1 MHGRMDTSNVLLT
14 LFVISCILV
23 VVVGALW
30 FFHVDLREIYRQG
43 LSKVWADRQAG
54 NYMTIEELFI
64 NPDNYADKVIRIKAV
79 MGEETTTYAP
89 DSNLLWYVSDDK
101 GFKVFLELPEGN
113 GLSKDSLYGIEGT
126 FKSFMYN
133 LASGTQQK
141 IYYIKAN
148 KMVKLNN
155 FLTSSLFI
163 LNVKI
168 LDKNRIF

>member
-30 FFHVDLREIYRQG
+30 FFHVNLIEIYRQG

-64 NPDNYADKVIRIKAV
+64 NPEDYVDKPIRIKAI

-101 GFKVFLELPEGN
+101 SFKVFLEPPEKDN

-155 FLTSSLFI
+155 LWASALFI
-163 LNVKI
+163 LN
-168 LDKNRIF
+168 LN